1 MKRNVRKFVVLI
13 SVLLLF
19 FTTCGPVSAADDGKV
34 NINTAGKEELTQ
46 LHRIG
51 PKTADAIIEYRQKT
65 PFKSIED
72 IMEVKGIGQKTFDDI
87 KDRITVGVETK
98 KK

>member
-1 MKRNVRKFVVLI
+1 MKRNMRKIVVTI
-13 SVLLLF
+13 SILLLCF
-19 FTTCGPVSAADDGKV
+19 AVCGPVSAADDGKID
-34 NINTAGKEELTQ
+34 INTAGKEELTQ

-65 PFKSIED
+65 PFKSIEE